1 MQVKR
6 LTGKDLHY
14 KLLQSQGAL
23 SGQSVWPVIDVVN
36 VLFMLFNSMAD
47 GAITMIN
54 NLDFGDPLSMLLALG
69 TKNKLG
75 FINGSL
81 QRHATDVTLQNQW
94 DRCNNVLKET
104 YDKIDGSVICNL
116 HHKMNSIKQNDSIL
130 SDYYHNLNSLWKQYD
145 CMIAGPACTCGVA
158 CTCPAGVFAKEQSKV
173 QKLMQF
179 LMGLN
184 DCYVSVRSNILLR
197 DPLPDVKSAYALLSR
212 EESHR
217 NLNSKE
223 NVVTKTQTS
232 AFIAQTFNKDANPNN
247 NNNSRFNNSRGPNQN
262 LKCKKCNKLGHT
274 IDRCFEIVGYP
285 PGFKKNFNNNNNYKP
300 NQGYQNNFK
309 SVSNNS
315 TASKETSTSSPSLS
329 FSNEQ
334 MMKLL
339 SLINDS
345 PDTVNTQS
353 NMVGTFFN
361 CSVKFYLNF
370 NKFFSASNLESK
382 HVFKGWVI
390 DSCANQ
396 HMTFSEKGLF
406 NLVNISDLKLT
417 VGHPNGTQALIKSIG
432 NLKINNH
439 ITLFDVL
446 VVPEYCVSLM
456 SVFKLSKDNKVS
468 IRFDDKKCY
477 IQDLM
482 DLKIKGT
489 GRQDGGLYLL
499 DSSDDS
505 SFTAN
510 NCVSNY
516 HASCKL
522 WHARLGHPSDQ
533 VLNVLKTKLSLKGD
547 LNTEPCEI
555 FHKAKQTRLPFPLSE
570 QKTTSLGEIIHLDL
584 WGPFKIQSKEGFK
597 YFLTIVDDYSR
608 AIWIYMLKSKE
619 DVHDNVFSFV
629 QLLENQFTKR
639 IKIIRSDNG
648 TEFLNN
654 KMADFLK
661 TKGIIH
667 QTTCAYT
674 PQQNGVVERKHRHL
688 LNVARALMF
697 QGGLPLNMWSECVLT
712 ACYLINRTPT
722 AVLNGKSPY
731 ELIFKTEPN
740 LSYIKFF
747 GCLCFSTV
755 LNPSDKFSSRSIKC
769 ILIGFSSVKKGYKL
783 YNLDDKSVFFSRD
796 VKFYE
801 TVFPLRMKPVDEKQN
816 DNDLYK
822 MNFFYQIFLSTN
834 DTSSPYDEE
843 RSNSDGLLIEIT
855 LGLLLTFHLIELQL
869 VVSGFIGSNINLV
882 VKLKDIKLDLLLKNN
897 WPLFQLDINNDFLYG
912 DLKEEV
918 YMTLQDNGMKN

>member
-1 MQVKR
+1 MSLV
-6 LTGKDLHY
+6 
-14 KLLQSQGAL
+14 
-23 SGQSVWPVIDVVN
+23 
-36 VLFMLFNSMAD
+36 
-47 GAITMIN
+47 
-54 NLDFGDPLSMLLALG
+54 LG

-94 DRCNNVLKET
+94 DRCNNVVLSCILGSISDEFYSGQIFSTNATHVWNELKET
-104 YDKIDGSVICNL
+104 YDKIDGSIIYNL
-116 HHKMNSIKQNDSIL
+116 HHKMNSIKQNDSSL

-145 CMIAGPACTCGVA
+145 CMIAGPACTYGVA
-158 CTCPAGVFAKEQSKV
+158 CTYPAGVFAKEQSKV

-197 DPLPDVKSAYALLSR
+197 DPLPDVKR
-212 EESHR
+212 
-217 NLNSKE
+217 
-223 NVVTKTQTS
+223 
-232 AFIAQTFNKDANPNN
+232 
-247 NNNSRFNNSRGPNQN
+247 
-262 LKCKKCNKLGHT
+262 
-274 IDRCFEIVGYP
+274 YP

-315 TASKETSTSSPSLS
+315 TTSKEASTSSPSPS

-339 SLINDS
+339 ILINDS

-353 NMVGTFFN
+353 NMAG
-361 CSVKFYLNF
+361 
-370 NKFFSASNLESK
+370 
-382 HVFKGWVI
+382 
-390 DSCANQ
+390 ANQ

-406 NLVNISDLKLT
+406 NLVNISYLKLT

-489 GRQDGGLYLL
+489 GRQDRGLYLF
-499 DSSDDS
+499 DSSGDS

-533 VLNVLKTKLSLKGD
+533 FLNVLKTKLSLKGD
-547 LNTEPCEI
+547 LNTKPCEI
-555 FHKAKQTRLPFPLSE
+555 CHKAKQTRLPFPLSE
-570 QKTTSLGEIIHLDL
+570 QKTTSLGELIHLDL
-584 WGPFKIQSKEGFK
+584 WGPFKIQSREGFK

-608 AIWIYMLKSKE
+608 AVWIYMLKSKE
-619 DVHDNVFSFV
+619 DMYDNVFSFV

-639 IKIIRSDNG
+639 IKIIRFDNG
-648 TEFLNN
+648 TEFFNN

-667 QTTCAYT
+667 QTTCTYT
-674 PQQNGVVERKHRHL
+674 PQQNGVVERKH
-688 LNVARALMF
+688 
-697 QGGLPLNMWSECVLT
+697 
-712 ACYLINRTPT
+712 RTPT

-731 ELIFKTEPN
+731 ELIFKTKPN
-740 LSYIKFF
+740 LSYIKCF
-747 GCLCFSTV
+747 GCMCFSTV
-755 LNPSDKFSSRSIKC
+755 LNPYDKFS
-769 ILIGFSSVKKGYKL
+769 
-783 YNLDDKSVFFSRD
+783 SRD

-801 TVFPLRMKPVDEKQN
+801 TVFPLRMKSVDEKQN
-816 DNDLYK
+816 DNDLNK
-822 MNFFYQIFLSTN
+822 MNFFDQMFLSTN

-843 RSNSDGLLIEIT
+843 RYNSDGDGSSDHDHDPTATHVDGSSDNANGHSPTATHESEQNSHSEGNSLNIQNPSLSDNLRRSTRSTVFPKKFDDFIVDDKVKYSINR
-855 LGLLLTFHLIELQL
+855 
-869 VVSGFIGSNINLV
+869 VVNYSNLNSDNLYFISNLNKSYEPKSYEQA
-882 VKLKDIKLDLLLKNN
+882 VKDPN
-897 WPLFQLDINNDFLYG
+897 
-912 DLKEEV
+912 
-918 YMTLQDNGMKN
+918 

>member
-1 MQVKR
+1 M
-6 LTGKDLHY
+6 G
-14 KLLQSQGAL
+14 
-23 SGQSVWPVIDVVN
+23 
-36 VLFMLFNSMAD
+36 D

-54 NLDFGDPLSMLLALG
+54 KLDFGDPLYLHASDTTTGTPFISLKLKGTENYNILSRSMLLALG

-94 DRCNNVLKET
+94 DRCNNVVLSWILRSISDELYSGQIFSTNATHVWNELKET
-104 YDKIDGSVICNL
+104 YDKIDGSIIYNL
-116 HHKMNSIKQNDSIL
+116 HHKMNSIKQNDSSL
-130 SDYYHNLNSLWKQYD
+130 SDYYHNPNSLWKQYD
-145 CMIAGPACTCGVA
+145 CMIDGPTCTCGVA
-158 CTCPAGVFAKEQSKV
+158 YTCPAGVFAKEQSKV

-197 DPLPDVKSAYALLSR
+197 DPLPDVKSVYAILSR

-217 NLNSKE
+217 NVNSKE
-223 NVVTKTQTS
+223 NVVTKTQSS
-232 AFIAQTFNKDANPNN
+232 AFIAQTFNKDVSSNN
-247 NNNSRFNNSRGPNQN
+247 NNNSRFNNSRGPNHN
-262 LKCKKCNKLGHT
+262 LKCKKCNKIGHT

-315 TASKETSTSSPSLS
+315 TASKEASTSSPSLS

-353 NMVGTFFN
+353 NMAG
-361 CSVKFYLNF
+361 
-370 NKFFSASNLESK
+370 
-382 HVFKGWVI
+382 
-390 DSCANQ
+390 ANQ

-417 VGHPNGTQALIKSIG
+417 VGHPNGTQALIKCIG

-446 VVPEYCVSLM
+446 VVPEYC
-456 SVFKLSKDNKVS
+456 
-468 IRFDDKKCY
+468 
-477 IQDLM
+477 DLM

-489 GRQDGGLYLL
+489 GRQDGGLYLF

-510 NCVSNY
+510 NCS
-516 HASCKL
+516 
-522 WHARLGHPSDQ
+522 R
-533 VLNVLKTKLSLKGD
+533 
-547 LNTEPCEI
+547 
-555 FHKAKQTRLPFPLSE
+555 
-570 QKTTSLGEIIHLDL
+570 
-584 WGPFKIQSKEGFK
+584 EGFK

-608 AIWIYMLKSKE
+608 AVWIYMLKSKE
-619 DVHDNVFSFV
+619 DVYDNVFSFV

-661 TKGIIH
+661 TKGIVH

-697 QGGLPLNMWSECVLT
+697 QEGSPLNMCSECVLT

-722 AVLNGKSPY
+722 VVLNGKSPY
-731 ELIFKTEPN
+731 ELIFKTEHN
-740 LSYIKFF
+740 ISYIKCF

-801 TVFPLRMKPVDEKQN
+801 TVFPLKLKLVDEKQN

-822 MNFFYQIFLSTN
+822 MNFFDQMFLSTN

-843 RSNSDGLLIEIT
+843 RSNSDGDGSSDHDHDPTATHVDGSSDNANEHSPTATHESEQNSHSEGNSLNIQNSSSSNNLRRSTRSTVIHK
-855 LGLLLTFHLIELQL
+855 TFDDFIVDDKVKYSINR
-869 VVSGFIGSNINLV
+869 VVNYSNLNSDNLCFISNLNKSYEPKSYEHA
-882 VKLKDIKLDLLLKNN
+882 VKDPN
-897 WPLFQLDINNDFLYG
+897 
-912 DLKEEV
+912 
-918 YMTLQDNGMKN
+918 